1 MSGRFTWSLDFTTF
15 SFCEICL
22 AAQIFRAW
30 FFHLQKWNVSETKW
44 KTSGQPL
51 LSIHYKLPSML
62 RTMRMLPHLIYEIC
76 EFFSIE
82 LSKCTFLLYGDY
94 LFKTPPVLYYVIY
107 FISSNFFSSNFV
119 NTSTLYFVAPSL
131 KSFLFLSYIKFIEL
145 LSISVVF
152 DGM

>member
-1 MSGRFTWSLDFTTF
+1 MKDQWSASTKHSLQAALYAKNHVYVTTF
-15 SFCEICL
+15 
-22 AAQIFRAW
+22 
-30 FFHLQKWNVSETKW
+30 
-44 KTSGQPL
+44 
-51 LSIHYKLPSML
+51 
-62 RTMRMLPHLIYEIC
+62 LIYEIC

-107 FISSNFFSSNFV
+107 FILSNFFSSNFV